1 MTSPKELGAWF
12 DGHLRLLRIERESE
26 KVEFDLLTSEKVR
39 MGQTRLLERMGISI
53 GSLGVRQI
61 NIGSGGKTVIELERP
76 AQFHTDPKLPYHSF
90 RPGVPAGI
98 IDHDLGSSKSTAKS
112 SEKKDLKVIEGV
124 ISRVSDTSLS
134 IIMASKDDQ
143 SQLEIPT
150 RCRIVKLADTAT
162 FDRLESTMKSLRES
176 CESTGLCVES
186 SKNDRGLTQ
195 PSKNHLCHTGVKDIV
210 VPDCATHLNDSQKR
224 ALQHALSSLPVT
236 LIFGPP
242 GTGKTHTL
250 ASIIAAL
257 FHRGDRIL
265 VVAASNLAIDN
276 IAERLL
282 GLGLPL
288 TRLGHPARILE
299 TLSRSTLEHQVNTSE
314 DSEII
319 DDLKREI
326 NENLKK
332 LTSQGKER
340 LRGKARSEVYKDV
353 QELRKDFRHRDR
365 GRTLNI
371 LKKARIVCATTHGAG
386 SRQLEN
392 ERFDVAIVDAC
403 WIPILKCQKKLI
415 LAGDPLQLPPT
426 VKSLNRSS
434 TTKKI
439 SNLDLEVKTNSP
451 KTGSTSQKR
460 ALKMMKP
467 PRTLEKTMFDR
478 LLGNYPEMCCL
489 LEVQYR
495 MNESIMRFPC
505 QELYDSK
512 LRAADSVAKHLLKNL
527 PHIKN
532 HDEDGIS
539 DPVLFLDTAGSYMFD
554 RKAEN
559 SEGGL
564 LNENEADLVV
574 KRVVELVNCGLK
586 SEEIMVI
593 SPYAAQVSLLDS
605 LLKPKFPTLSIG
617 SIDSCQGRES
627 EAVIISLCRSNSEGV
642 IGFLSENRRLN
653 VAMTRAKR
661 HLTVIGDSDTLSKG
675 GDFLKHW
682 MDWLENNA
690 EVRVVGM

>member
-1 MTSPKELGAWF
+1 
-12 DGHLRLLRIERESE
+12 
-26 KVEFDLLTSEKVR
+26 
-39 MGQTRLLERMGISI
+39 
-53 GSLGVRQI
+53 
-61 NIGSGGKTVIELERP
+61 
-76 AQFHTDPKLPYHSF
+76 
-90 RPGVPAGI
+90 
-98 IDHDLGSSKSTAKS
+98 
-112 SEKKDLKVIEGV
+112 
-124 ISRVSDTSLS
+124 
-134 IIMASKDDQ
+134 
-143 SQLEIPT
+143 
-150 RCRIVKLADTAT
+150 
-162 FDRLESTMKSLRES
+162 MKSLRES

-195 PSKNHLCHTGVKDIV
+195 PIGEKEESSAKLETLKNKPKKKQVDLTNLARTLLGIDRLESHTGVKDIV

-392 ERFDVAIVDAC
+392 ERFDVAIVDESTQAFEAAC

-434 TTKKI
+434 LNQTKVKKDPKQPGKKKDPSKVDSSDKPNKLSEESDVDETTKKI